1 MKIRGLWEHCGLVL
15 ASLLHVTMFQVM
27 RSLEAAYVIK
37 SASKDDIVKL
47 LDCLG
52 VVRSL
57 LAVQVGSD
65 EEELLKT
72 NIW

>member
-1 MKIRGLWEHCGLVL
+1 M
-15 ASLLHVTMFQVM
+15 
-27 RSLEAAYVIK
+27 IK
-37 SASKDDIVKL
+37 DASKEDIVKL
-47 LDCLG
+47 LNCLG

-57 LAVQVGSD
+57 LCVQVGSD